1 MPARPSPALAALA
14 GVCVIGLDRF
24 RAPPTPE
31 EIARRGPRPDPV
43 ARAHLA
49 RWGYPWVL
57 DRFRFHM
64 TLTGALPPD
73 EGAVLRGAGP
83 TLGPLLAEPVAVTA
97 LCHFAE
103 GADGRFRVLARYP
116 LEGGRQAQ
124 LRT

>member
-1 MPARPSPALAALA
+1 MT
-14 GVCVIGLDRF
+14 GLDRF
-24 RAPPTPE
+24 RAPLTPE
-31 EIARRGPRPDPV
+31 EIARRGPMPDPV

-64 TLTGALPPD
+64 TLTRALPPG
-73 EGAVLRGAGP
+73 ESTAVLRALARP
-83 TLGPLLAEPVAVTA
+83 LGPLLAEPVAVA
-97 LCHFAE
+97 GLCHFAE
-103 GADGRFRVLARYP
+103 AADGRFRVLARYP